1 MEDYIFLINFGV
13 IAVLVVIGGVLLNNS
28 HKKKVAEQT
37 RAAEKR
43 KKRAELL
50 KSIKKIRWE
59 DKFVIDGGVIDK
71 DHKTLF
77 GLVSEFNESI
87 PNFQSPGEMLSILAS
102 IKKHTQ
108 THFQREE
115 KLQQIL
121 DFPFL
126 EEHKKEHEAVVEKLN
141 GLIKKVLQGNEDN
154 VIEIAA
160 EIGLFLQEW
169 ISEHV
174 IESDLPLKSYVDQKR
189 EDVKSKDEDVK
200 SKGELA

>member
-13 IAVLVVIGGVLLNNS
+13 IAVLVVIGGVLLNNA

-59 DKFVIDGGVIDK
+59 DKFVIDEGVIDT

-102 IKKHTQ
+102 VKKYAQ

-121 DFPFL
+121 EFPFC
-126 EEHKKEHEAVVEKLN
+126 EDHKKEHEALIEKLN
-141 GLIKKVLQGNEDN
+141 GLINKVMQTKEDN
-154 VIEIAA
+154 VIDVAV
-160 EIGLFLQEW
+160 EIGSFLQEW
-169 ISEHV
+169 ITDHL
-174 IESDLPLKSYVDQKR
+174 IESDLPLKSYVDRKR
-189 EDVKSKDEDVK
+189 EDVKNK
-200 SKGELA
+200 SELA

>member
-13 IAVLVVIGGVLLNNS
+13 IAVLVVIGGVLLNNA

-59 DKFVIDGGVIDK
+59 DKFVIDEGVIDT

-102 IKKHTQ
+102 VKKYAQ

-121 DFPFL
+121 EFPFC
-126 EEHKKEHEAVVEKLN
+126 EDHKKEHEALIEKLN
-141 GLIKKVLQGNEDN
+141 GLINKVMQTNEDN
-154 VIEIAA
+154 VIDVAV
-160 EIGLFLQEW
+160 EIGSFLQEW
-169 ISEHV
+169 ITDHV
-174 IESDLPLKSYVDQKR
+174 IESDLPLKSYVDRKR
-189 EDVKSKDEDVK
+189 KDVKNK
-200 SKGELA
+200 SELA

>member
-13 IAVLVVIGGVLLNNS
+13 IAVLVVIGGVLLNKS

-102 IKKHTQ
+102 VKKYSQ

-121 DFPFL
+121 EFPFC
-126 EEHKKEHEAVVEKLN
+126 EDHKKEHEALIEKLN
-141 GLIKKVLQGNEDN
+141 GLIKKVMQTKEDN
-154 VIEIAA
+154 VIDVAV
-160 EIGLFLQEW
+160 EIGSFLQEW
-169 ISEHV
+169 ITDHV
-174 IESDLPLKSYVDQKR
+174 IESDLPLKSYVDRKR
-189 EDVKSKDEDVK
+189 EDVKNK
-200 SKGELA
+200 SELA